1 MDRKGV
7 MRKDEIKI
15 LVVEDEEIIRMMFKQ
30 SFSNWGFK
38 VDTAENG
45 KEAFDKCQNGAFD
58 IVVTDLNMPV
68 MDGMEL
74 LKKLKAK
81 VPHQEV
87 VVVTGYATIESAIE
101 AMKLGAYD
109 FILKPVN
116 FDHVQF
122 TINKLYT
129 KIRAE
134 AENEELREVNTQL
147 MELHEMKDKFLYIT
161 NHEIRTPLT
170 IIKGYIDV
178 LRGLIPNPGGE
189 VTETLTILEDTT
201 TELNELVDRMHLLK
215 SLELGE
221 IVRDSD
227 SLDLKDILSK
237 VYRELGSLF
246 KIRNIDLRVMVDKK
260 SLFVTGDYR
269 QVRLLMRELLHN
281 ALKFTPDKGSVVVK
295 LELKNDL
302 IHYSV
307 KDTGVGIPYEK
318 HKLIFDRFYE
328 IQDVVN
334 HRSSK
339 KDFMGGGLGIGLS
352 MVKEIVEGMKGQVEL
367 VSEPGEGSE
376 FRIILPSSKTPTND
390 TKQKQKKTTVE
401 TESKS

>member
-1 MDRKGV
+1 MKR
-7 MRKDEIKI
+7 DEVKV

-45 KEAFDKCQNGAFD
+45 KDALEKCQKQFYN

-68 MDGMEL
+68 MDGMDL
-74 LKKLKAK
+74 LKRLKSKFA
-81 VPHQEV
+81 HQEV
-87 VVVTGYATIESAIE
+87 IVITGYATIESAIE

-122 TINKLYT
+122 TINKCFT

-134 AENEELREVNTQL
+134 AENEELRELNSQL
-147 MELHEMKDKFLYIT
+147 LELNEMKDKFLYIT

-178 LRGLIPNPGGE
+178 LSNLIINPNSE
-189 VTETLTILEDTT
+189 VTETLTILEDTVA
-201 TELNELVDRMHLLK
+201 ELSELVDRMHLLK

-221 IVRDSD
+221 TPKNNNT
-227 SLDLKDILSK
+227 LDLKEILGK
-237 VYRELGSLF
+237 VYRDMANLF
-246 KIRNIDLRVMVDKK
+246 KVRNIELRIVVDKK
-260 SLFVTGDYR
+260 PLFIKGDYR
-269 QVRLLMRELLHN
+269 QVRLIMRELLNN
-281 ALKFTPDKGSVVVK
+281 ALKFTPDGGKVMVK
-295 LELKNDL
+295 LEIKNDQIL
-302 IHYSV
+302 YSV
-307 KDTGVGIPYEK
+307 KDTGVGIPYDK
-318 HKLIFDRFYE
+318 QNVIFDRFYE

-352 MVKEIVEGMKGQVEL
+352 MVKEIVEGMDGRIEL
-367 VSEPGEGSE
+367 LSEPGQGSV
-376 FRIILPSSKTPTND
+376 FKLVLPYSQTKSKTATVDKTIVD
-390 TKQKQKKTTVE
+390 TKA
-401 TESKS
+401 

>member
-1 MDRKGV
+1 MKKEDL
-7 MRKDEIKI
+7 KI

-30 SFSNWGFK
+30 SFENWGFE

-45 KEAFDKCQNGAFD
+45 KEALDQCHNNFYN

-74 LKKLKAK
+74 LKRLKAK
-81 VPHQEV
+81 WPYQEV
-87 VVVTGYATIESAIE
+87 VVITGYATIESAIE

-122 TINKLYT
+122 TINKLYI

-134 AENEELREVNTQL
+134 AENEELREVNSQL
-147 MELHEMKDKFLYIT
+147 MELNEMKDKFLYIT

-178 LRGLIPNPGGE
+178 LRGLISNPNPE
-189 VTETLTILEDTT
+189 VSETLAILEETT
-201 TELNELVDRMHLLK
+201 GELNELVDRMHLLK
-215 SLELGE
+215 SLEMGE
-221 IVRDSD
+221 IQKDND
-227 SLDLKDILSK
+227 SLDLKEIISK

-246 KIRNIDLRVMVDKK
+246 KKRNIELRVAVDKK
-260 SLFVTGDYR
+260 PVLINGDYR
-269 QVRLLMRELLHN
+269 KIRLIIRELLHN
-281 ALKFTPDKGSVVVK
+281 ALKFTADGGKVQVK
-295 LELKNDL
+295 MELKNDE

-307 KDTGVGIPYEK
+307 KDTGVGIPYDK
-318 HKLIFDRFYE
+318 QKLIFDRFYE

-352 MVKEIVEGMKGQVEL
+352 MVKEIVEDMDGKIEL
-367 VSEPGEGSE
+367 MSEPKQGSM
-376 FRIILPSSKTPTND
+376 FKIILPVNQSKNY
-390 TKQKQKKTTVE
+390 KAMTV
-401 TESKS
+401 KSPVSQEAVD

>member
-1 MDRKGV
+1 
-7 MRKDEIKI
+7 MRKEDIRI

-45 KEAFDKCQNGAFD
+45 KDALEKCQRGFFN

-74 LKKLKAK
+74 LKRLKTK
-81 VPHQEV
+81 WPYLEV
-87 VVVTGYATIESAIE
+87 IVVTGYATIESAIE

-122 TINKLYT
+122 IINKLFT

-147 MELHEMKDKFLYIT
+147 MELNEMKDKFLYIT

-178 LRGLIPNPGGE
+178 LRGLISNPGNE

-201 TELNELVDRMHLLK
+201 AELNELVDRMHLLK

-221 IVRDSD
+221 IERDSD
-227 SLDLKDILSK
+227 LLDLKDVLSK

-246 KIRNIDLRVMVDKK
+246 KLRNIDLRVMVDKK
-260 SLFVTGDYR
+260 PLYVTGDYR

-281 ALKFTPDKGSVVVK
+281 ALKFTPDKGSAVVK
-295 LELKNDL
+295 LEFKNDQ
-302 IHYSV
+302 IQYSV
-307 KDTGVGIPYEK
+307 KDSGVGIPYDK
-318 HKLIFDRFYE
+318 QKLIFDRFYE

-352 MVKEIVEGMKGQVEL
+352 MVKEIVEGMKGKIEL
-367 VSEPGEGSE
+367 VSEPGQGSL
-376 FRIILPSSKTPTND
+376 FRITLPYTQP
-390 TKQKQKKTTVE
+390 QKKTAEPAPTPVQSVTKE
-401 TESKS
+401 

>member
-1 MDRKGV
+1 
-7 MRKDEIKI
+7 MRKEDIKI

-38 VDTAENG
+38 VNTAENG
-45 KEAFDKCQNGAFD
+45 KDALEKCQQGFFN

-74 LKKLKAK
+74 LKRLKSK
-81 VPHQEV
+81 WPFQEV
-87 VVVTGYATIESAIE
+87 IVVTGYATIESAIE

-122 TINKLYT
+122 IINKLFT

-134 AENEELREVNTQL
+134 AENEQLREVNTQL
-147 MELHEMKDKFLYIT
+147 MELNDMKDKFLYIT

-178 LRGLIPNPGGE
+178 LRGLISNPGNE

-201 TELNELVDRMHLLK
+201 AELNELVDRMHLLK

-221 IVRDSD
+221 IERDHD
-227 SLDLKDILSK
+227 LLDLKDVLSK

-246 KIRNIDLRVMVDKK
+246 KLRNIDLRVMVDKK
-260 SLFVTGDYR
+260 PLFVTGDYR

-281 ALKFTPDKGSVVVK
+281 ALKFTPDKGSVIVK
-295 LELKNDL
+295 LEFKNDQ
-302 IHYSV
+302 IQYSV
-307 KDTGVGIPYEK
+307 KDSGVGIPYDK
-318 HKLIFDRFYE
+318 QKLIFDRFYE

-352 MVKEIVEGMKGQVEL
+352 MVKEIVEGMKGKIEL
-367 VSEPGEGSE
+367 VSEPGQGSL
-376 FRIILPSSKTPTND
+376 FRITLPYTQP
-390 TKQKQKKTTVE
+390 QKKTAEPAPTPAQSVTKE
-401 TESKS
+401 

>member
-1 MDRKGV
+1 MKRE
-7 MRKDEIKI
+7 EIKI

-45 KEAFDKCQNGAFD
+45 KDALEKCQRQFYH

-68 MDGMEL
+68 MDGMDL
-74 LKKLKAK
+74 LKRLKSRWSN
-81 VPHQEV
+81 QEV
-87 VVVTGYATIESAIE
+87 IVITGYATIESAIE

-122 TINKLYT
+122 TINKCFT

-134 AENEELREVNTQL
+134 AENEELRELNNQL
-147 MELHEMKDKFLYIT
+147 IELNEMKDKFLYIT

-178 LRGLIPNPGGE
+178 LGNSIVNPNQE
-189 VTETLTILEDTT
+189 VTETLTILEETVS
-201 TELNELVDRMHLLK
+201 ELNELVDRMHLLK
-215 SLELGE
+215 SLEKGE
-221 IVRDSD
+221 LPRSMGT
-227 SLDLKDILSK
+227 LDLKEILSK
-237 VYRELGSLF
+237 VYRDLVNLF
-246 KIRNIDLRVMVDKK
+246 KARNVELRVVVDKK
-260 SLFVTGDYR
+260 PLFVNGDYR
-269 QVRLLMRELLHN
+269 QVRLMMRELLHN
-281 ALKFTPDKGSVVVK
+281 ALKFTKDGGKVMVK
-295 LELKNDL
+295 LELKNEQ
-302 IHYSV
+302 IQYSV
-307 KDTGVGIPYEK
+307 KDTGIGIPFDK
-318 HKLIFDRFYE
+318 QKVIFDRFYE

-352 MVKEIVEGMKGQVEL
+352 MVKEIVEGMKGKIEL
-367 VSEPGEGSE
+367 LSEPGQGSV
-376 FRIILPSSKTPTND
+376 FKLVIPYSQPKSQAAAVTKTAVNA
-390 TKQKQKKTTVE
+390 KA
-401 TESKS
+401 

>member
-1 MDRKGV
+1 
-7 MRKDEIKI
+7 MRKEEIKI

-30 SFSNWGFK
+30 SFTNWGFK
-38 VDTAENG
+38 VDMAENG
-45 KEAFDKCQNGAFD
+45 KAALEKCQKGFYN

-74 LKKLKAK
+74 LKRLKSK
-81 VPHQEV
+81 WPYQEV
-87 VVVTGYATIESAIE
+87 IVVTGYATIESAIE

-122 TINKLYT
+122 IINKLFT

-147 MELHEMKDKFLYIT
+147 MELNEMKDKFLYIT

-178 LRGLIPNPGGE
+178 LRGLISNPGNE

-201 TELNELVDRMHLLK
+201 AELNELVDRMHLLK

-221 IVRDSD
+221 IERDND
-227 SLDLKDILSK
+227 SLDLKEVLSK

-246 KIRNIDLRVMVDKK
+246 KMRNIDLRVMVDKK
-260 SLFVTGDYR
+260 PLFVSGDYR

-295 LELKNDL
+295 LEFKNDQ
-302 IHYSV
+302 IQYSV
-307 KDTGVGIPYEK
+307 KDSGVGIPYDK
-318 HKLIFDRFYE
+318 QKVIFDRFYE

-352 MVKEIVEGMKGQVEL
+352 MVKEIVEGMKGKIEL
-367 VSEPGEGSE
+367 VSEPGQGSL
-376 FRIILPSSKTPTND
+376 FRISLPYTQP
-390 TKQKQKKTTVE
+390 QKTTAVAAGDSVQ
-401 TESKS
+401 TAVKN

>member
-1 MDRKGV
+1 MKKEDL
-7 MRKDEIKI
+7 KI

-30 SFSNWGFK
+30 SFENWGFE

-45 KEAFDKCQNGAFD
+45 KDALEKCQDNFYN
-58 IVVTDLNMPV
+58 IIVTDLNMPV

-74 LKKLKAK
+74 LKRLKAK
-81 VPHQEV
+81 WPYQEV
-87 VVVTGYATIESAIE
+87 IVITGYATIESAIE

-116 FDHVQF
+116 FEHVQF
-122 TINKLYT
+122 TINKLYI

-134 AENEELREVNTQL
+134 AENEELREVNSQL
-147 MELHEMKDKFLYIT
+147 MELNEMKDKFLYIT

-178 LRGLIPNPGGE
+178 LRGLISNPNPE
-189 VTETLTILEDTT
+189 VSETLQILEETT
-201 TELNELVDRMHLLK
+201 GELSELVDRMHLLK
-215 SLELGE
+215 SLEMGE
-221 IVRDSD
+221 IQKEND
-227 SLDLKDILSK
+227 SLDLKEILSK

-246 KIRNIDLRVMVDKK
+246 KMREIELRVAVDKK
-260 SLFVTGDYR
+260 PLFINGDYR
-269 QVRLLMRELLHN
+269 QLRLVIRELLHN
-281 ALKFTPDKGSVVVK
+281 ALKFTPDKGKVQVK
-295 LELKNDL
+295 MELKNEE

-307 KDTGVGIPYEK
+307 KDTGVGIPFDK
-318 HKLIFDRFYE
+318 QKLIFDRFYE

-352 MVKEIVEGMKGQVEL
+352 MVKEILEGMNGKIEVI
-367 VSEPGEGSE
+367 SEPKQGSL
-376 FRIILPSSKTPTND
+376 FKIILPLNQNNRFKPISSKSPIS
-390 TKQKQKKTTVE
+390 QEVGR
-401 TESKS
+401 SA

>member
-1 MDRKGV
+1 

-45 KEAFDKCQNGAFD
+45 KEAFDKCQNGLYD

-74 LKKLKAK
+74 LKKLKSK

-87 VVVTGYATIESAIE
+87 IVVTGYATIESAIE

-122 TINKLYT
+122 TINKLFT

-134 AENEELREVNTQL
+134 AENEELREINTQL

-178 LRGLIPNPGGE
+178 LRGLISNPGGE

-221 IVRDSD
+221 IERDND
-227 SLDLKDILSK
+227 SLDLKEILSK

-246 KIRNIDLRVMVDKK
+246 KIRNIDLKVMVDKK
-260 SLFVTGDYR
+260 PLFVTGDYR
-269 QVRLLMRELLHN
+269 QVRLLMRELFHN

-295 LELKNDL
+295 LEFKNDQ

-318 HKLIFDRFYE
+318 QKLIFDRFYE

-339 KDFMGGGLGIGLS
+339 KDFLGGGLGIGLS
-352 MVKEIVEGMKGQVEL
+352 MVKEIVEGMKGKVEL
-367 VSEPGEGSE
+367 ISEPGEGSE
-376 FRIILPSSKTPTND
+376 FKIVLPFTKPQQKAKVQADTP
-390 TKQKQKKTTVE
+390 VE

>member
-1 MDRKGV
+1 
-7 MRKDEIKI
+7 MRKEDIRI

-45 KEAFDKCQNGAFD
+45 KDALEKCQRGFFN

-74 LKKLKAK
+74 LKRLKTK
-81 VPHQEV
+81 WPYLEV
-87 VVVTGYATIESAIE
+87 IVVTGYATIESAIE

-122 TINKLYT
+122 IINKLFT

-147 MELHEMKDKFLYIT
+147 MELNEMKDKFLYIT

-178 LRGLIPNPGGE
+178 LRGLISNPGNE

-201 TELNELVDRMHLLK
+201 AELNELVDRMHLLK

-221 IVRDSD
+221 IERDSD
-227 SLDLKDILSK
+227 LLDLKDVLSK

-246 KIRNIDLRVMVDKK
+246 KLRNIDLRVMVDKK
-260 SLFVTGDYR
+260 PLFVTGDYR

-281 ALKFTPDKGSVVVK
+281 ALKFTPDKGSAVVK
-295 LELKNDL
+295 LEFKNDQ
-302 IHYSV
+302 IQYSV
-307 KDTGVGIPYEK
+307 KDSGVGIPYDK
-318 HKLIFDRFYE
+318 QKLIFDRFYE

-352 MVKEIVEGMKGQVEL
+352 MVKEIVEGMKGKIEL
-367 VSEPGEGSE
+367 VSEPGEGSL
-376 FRIILPSSKTPTND
+376 FRISLPYTQP
-390 TKQKQKKTTVE
+390 QKKTAE
-401 TESKS
+401 TASTPVQSAEKD